1 MPLRARLLVAA
12 MACCSALL
20 PNGIRAEGFDTEHIF
35 AFMIGSD
42 TGEVGEREFQSQTTG
57 RFGKESGRYRAV
69 GEELEAE
76 FIPAK
81 DMRIELGGSFAAYD
95 INGVPGFDDRRR
107 LAWQG
112 VSVDFR

>member
-1 MPLRARLLVAA
+1 VRSASANSRARPPDA
-12 MACCSALL
+12 SA
-20 PNGIRAEGFDTEHIF
+20 R
-35 AFMIGSD
+35 
-42 TGEVGEREFQSQTTG
+42 
-57 RFGKESGRYRAV
+57 SGRYRAV